1 MAPGMRCAVLGL
13 AAVVLAGC
21 GVTDMFDGGAQ
32 EEKLPGERI
41 SVLNLQNKLEP
52 SDAIADRRIRLPQ
65 PYVNDSWSQ
74 PGGGPTHAMYHLAL
88 PAELNH
94 AWEANVGE
102 ESGDRAQILAQPVV
116 ADGRVFTLDARS
128 TVSAFD
134 AADGTLLWRSDLA
147 PEEDDEGFFGGGLAF
162 ADGRLFVTT
171 GFAAVYALE
180 ADSGKILWRHSAGAP
195 LRAGPSVRD
204 GQVFAVTVAN
214 ETLALSATNGRV
226 LWTHQGIAEEAG
238 LLGTATPAVGETG
251 LVSAY
256 SSGEV
261 FALLR
266 DNGRVLWNDSL
277 AGFTRTSSVADMAD
291 VEASPVVDRDRVFAA
306 SNANRTVAINL
317 RRGTRIWEAEIGSIE
332 MPWAG
337 GDYIFMVTT
346 DNQLVALDREGGRIR
361 WVTRLQRFDDPQDQ
375 TGPIHWHGPVL
386 AGDRL
391 LLAGTHGQAISVS
404 PYTGQVLGAIEL
416 ADSAAVSPVVADN
429 TVYFLTDDATLTA
442 YR

>member
-1 MAPGMRCAVLGL
+1 MRCAVLGL

-21 GVTDMFDGGAQ
+21 GGGGLFGGGED

-41 SVLNLQNKLEP
+41 SVLNLESKLEP
-52 SDAIADRRIRLPQ
+52 SDAIADRRIRLPK
-65 PYVNDSWSQ
+65 PYVNESWSQ

-88 PAELNH
+88 PAELNR
-94 AWEANVGE
+94 AWEADIGDD
-102 ESGDRAQILAQPVV
+102 SGDRAQILAQPVV
-116 ADGRVFTLDARS
+116 AEGRVFTLDARS

-180 ADSGKILWRHSAGAP
+180 AGSGKILWRHSAGAP

-214 ETLALSATNGRV
+214 ETLALSATDGRV
-226 LWTHQGIAEEAG
+226 LWSHQGIEEEAG
-238 LLGTATPAVGETG
+238 LLGSASPAAGESG
-251 LVSAY
+251 VVSAY

-291 VEASPVVDRDRVFAA
+291 IRGLPVIDRDRVIAA
-306 SNANRTVAINL
+306 SNANRAVAIDL

-337 GDYIFMVTT
+337 GDYIFVVTT

-361 WVTRLQRFDDPQDQ
+361 WVTRLQRFTDPEDR
-375 TGPIHWHGPVL
+375 TGPIHWQGPVL

-416 ADSAAVSPVVADN
+416 PDSAAVSPVVADN